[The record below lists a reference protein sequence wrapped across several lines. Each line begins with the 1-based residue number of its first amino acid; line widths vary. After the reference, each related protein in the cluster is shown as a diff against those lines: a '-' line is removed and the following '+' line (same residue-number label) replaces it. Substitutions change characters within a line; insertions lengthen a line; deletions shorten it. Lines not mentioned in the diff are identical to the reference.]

1 MLTPGAYRRDG
12 YSCLFFVAL
21 VHGGNLGQV
30 LLNIE
35 MCIRMHPQK
44 ESLQGPIDIDMFAF
58 NMLDHSC
65 SPVTA
70 KGIR

>member
-1 MLTPGAYRRDG
+1 MLTPGAYRPDG

-30 LLNIE
+30 PLNIE

-44 ESLQGPIDIDMFAF
+44 ESLQGRIDIYMFAF
-58 NMLDHSC
+58 NILVHNC

-70 KGIR
+70 KGIQ